1 MKRYFSAT
9 IAIIATLT
17 LSVLI
22 SACGGGGGGGS
33 PPPQSPPPP
42 PPPPPVTQNPGG
54 LWFAQLVSMPAPD
67 VFTSFEFNDSAG
79 FTTGSAPYTAN
90 FSNGNA
96 ETRGVLEFYRSGV
109 NAWHIIVNTSATVTF
124 ETLPSTLSFWVRTVN
139 VADVAQI
146 QILDENS
153 VQILPTI
160 TPTNAYQLITVNRI
174 PGQSLI
180 GSVIVTSTSG
190 GDVIIDDWTFGYAAF
205 ASSTD
210 ALDCLVADSME
221 FVCVVEDSIGDIVAS
236 AQGTLQIANGNQVSG
251 SGTLYA
257 APGAFLGNGST
268 ITALTVS
275 AGTVT
280 EGTALNFALDAGGGT
295 ASVSMAFD
303 TDYNRGSDLA
313 TIAAVYNTF
322 DIFGDPSSFVID
334 AAGVIS
340 GNSNAGCALT
350 GQVTI
355 IDAAF
360 NAYDVALDLANCGG
374 LDGMYNG
381 LGITQDDLGTDD
393 EFAFV
398 VFTAQNAII
407 ASATQ

>member
-9 IAIIATLT
+9 IAIIATLA

-67 VFTSFEFNDSAG
+67 VFTSFEFNDNAG
-79 FTTGSAPYTAN
+79 FTTGSAPYTAT

-96 ETRGVLEFYRSGV
+96 ETRGILAFYISGL
-109 NAWHIIVNTSATVTF
+109 NAWHILVGTSATVTF

-139 VADVAQI
+139 ATDVAEI

-153 VQILPTI
+153 VVLQTIVPTS
-160 TPTNAYQLITVNRI
+160 AYQQITENRNPGDTLID
-174 PGQSLI
+174 
-180 GSVIVTSTSG
+180 SVVVTSTSG
-190 GDVIIDDWTFGYAAF
+190 GDVVIDDWTFGYAAF
-205 ASSTD
+205 AGSTD
-210 ALDCLVADSME
+210 GLACLVADSME
-221 FVCVVEDSIGDIVAS
+221 FICVVEDAIGDIVAS
-236 AQGTLQIANGNQVSG
+236 AQGTLQITNGNQVSG

-257 APGAFLGNGST
+257 APGAVLGNGST

-280 EGTALNFALDAGGGT
+280 EGTALDFALDAGGGT

-313 TIAAVYNTF
+313 TIAAVYNSF

-340 GNSNAGCALT
+340 GNSVAGCALT

-393 EFAFV
+393 QFAFV

-407 ASATQ
+407 ATATQ